1 MISNLTTQSKTLTN
15 EQFTK
20 KRNVILV
27 ASCVANLCVGSIY
40 SWSVFSTPMAQHFAL
55 TQNIATPDLS
65 FVFTITTI
73 MSTLMMI
80 FGGIIND
87 KLGPKQVVLVGS
99 VLFGGGMFASG
110 FATSPLM
117 LMFTYGVCLGLG
129 EGLVYGSL
137 LSNAVKSYPDKPGTA
152 GGIITTFY
160 GLSSVFMPVIANV
173 LIEAVSITFAFQS
186 LGIVMF
192 LLIAFVSTRVQAPP
206 SNYFPESNSKG
217 HSRKSKNREVSDIG
231 TTMQTVSALDY
242 QNNLTW
248 KEMIRTPQ
256 FYLMFIM
263 LLCSAFSGLMIISQA
278 SPIAQGLVGFSVS
291 QAAFAVSVLALFNTL
306 GRLVSGFV
314 CDRLGVIA
322 TLRIIFS
329 GMLIGL
335 LGLIFV
341 SPGNSLVFYAGLCL
355 IGFGYGS
362 TMSVYPAFCA
372 EQFGRAHNSVNYG
385 VLFVAF
391 SVACILGPQ
400 IMSVIFATF
409 SIYQPAFIIAA
420 ILVIISLA
428 ITIIF
433 QRKYA

>member
-1 MISNLTTQSKTLTN
+1 MSSNRIAQINNCTN

-20 KRNVILV
+20 KRNAILI

-40 SWSVFSTPMAQHFAL
+40 SWSVFSTPMAEHFAL
-55 TQNIATPDLS
+55 TQNIPTPDLS
-65 FVFTITTI
+65 AVFTITTI

-87 KLGPKQVVLVGS
+87 KLGPKHVVLVGS

-117 LMFTYGVCLGLG
+117 LMLTYGVCLGLG

-160 GLSSVFMPVIANV
+160 GLSSVFMPIIANL
-173 LIEAVSITFAFQS
+173 LIEAVSITFAFQA
-186 LGIVMF
+186 LGVAMF
-192 LLIAFVSTRVQAPP
+192 ILIALVSLRVQAPP
-206 SNYFPESNSKG
+206 LRYYPG
-217 HSRKSKNREVSDIG
+217 LKSASDGSETTSSYEVSKTSTQIA
-231 TTMQTVSALDY
+231 SEY
-242 QNNLTW
+242 ENNYTW
-248 KEMIRTPQ
+248 KQMVHTPQ
-256 FYLMFIM
+256 FYLMFTM

-291 QAAFAVSVLALFNTL
+291 DAALAVSVLALFNTC

-322 TLRIIFS
+322 TLRIIFA
-329 GMLIGL
+329 GMLVGL

-341 SPGNSLVFYAGLCL
+341 SPGNAVVFYVGLCL

-385 VLFVAF
+385 VLFIAF
-391 SVACILGPQ
+391 SAAGILGPQ
-400 IMSVIFATF
+400 IMSGIFAVT
-409 SIYQPAFIIAA
+409 STYQPAFMVAA
-420 ILVIISLA
+420 VLVLVSLVL
-428 ITIIF
+428 TVIF
-433 QRKYA
+433 QRKYAQ